1 MENKD
6 LNIFQRMMKITE
18 EMTAVT
24 KNMEVKGTDG
34 KVRYTAVGERDIL
47 DAVKPLEAKW
57 GIYSY
62 PFARK
67 FEQLAYKDRIAVR
80 CETIY
85 RFVDVDHSDNFIDI
99 TSYGDGIDTGDKAP
113 GKAMTY
119 ADKYALM
126 KAYKIST
133 GDDPD
138 QEASPEP
145 VITSKQL
152 SYLTSL
158 LKDRPNL
165 TANITKHFKVET
177 IEQLT
182 AEQGKLAI
190 DKAKKTIEKLE
201 NEAKK
206 LQKQASETKPV
217 ETPIEPKAEEKVEE
231 SKTVVEPAKVA
242 EEVNLN
248 EEKSVEVT
256 EKLASPIQKA
266 KINASIDE
274 ERKVK
279 MLKAFKVK
287 SLDELTEVQ
296 ANRILEK
303 LAREKK

>member
-1 MENKD
+1 MENKE

-85 RFVDVDHSDNFIDI
+85 RFVDVDHSNNFIDI

-152 SYLTSL
+152 NYLASL

-206 LQKQASETKPV
+206 LQKQASETKPA
-217 ETPIEPKAEEKVEE
+217 ETPAEPKIEEKVEE
-231 SKTVVEPAKVA
+231 PKPVVEPAEVA
-242 EEVNLN
+242 KEANLN
-248 EEKSVEVT
+248 EEKPVKT

-274 ERKVK
+274 ERKAK

-287 SLDELTEVQ
+287 LLDELTEVQ